1 LSVLKFSKN
10 QFSHIFW
17 YKLPQST
24 HGMELIADVLIQ
36 RLIAEFALKLKLR
49 IFDSRM
55 RREGNYVQ

>member
-1 LSVLKFSKN
+1 
-10 QFSHIFW
+10 
-17 YKLPQST
+17 
-24 HGMELIADVLIQ
+24 MELIADVLIQ